1 MRRTRLFILTL
12 LAPVAVWSQSS
23 GGGYQPSTPG
33 GGYITGGM
41 STIHDLLTPP
51 PPPSLTLPPL
61 WGKFQCKG
69 NVFVY
74 TTYQIMFTS
83 LIHYN
88 IVETDQPDGPCNNP
102 PSSNGNGG
110 PLSNSNS
117 TDTFSA
123 TTGPAPQLRAPHQ
136 NAATTLPAPGPEAPK
151 FTALVRALPFPPDY
165 APSSFSFPACDPAT
179 ATQVFMVN
187 HLSGTVTRLN
197 SCGEATIAVIPV
209 QSNPLQ
215 VAVTPDGSMAIV
227 TSFDNAITFIDT
239 SNNQVLTTISTDFDI
254 NPSGIAISPDG
265 TRAYVTSFNNVDS
278 AVLVVDIQQGQI
290 VAQISVD
297 TYPQSIFLSPD
308 GSVAYVTFP
317 FGNLVRLIDTQT
329 GIVFGA
335 LQIEETYG
343 VAFNST
349 GTLAYITSQA
359 PSGSIQV
366 VNTSTYSIV
375 QSIPLTVPPDEI
387 KMTPDDQWLY
397 INSYTGNAGI
407 IINVAS
413 GQMLTTTSSAPL
425 HGLAIVQ

>member
-1 MRRTRLFILTL
+1 
-12 LAPVAVWSQSS
+12 
-23 GGGYQPSTPG
+23 
-33 GGYITGGM
+33 
-41 STIHDLLTPP
+41 
-51 PPPSLTLPPL
+51 
-61 WGKFQCKG
+61 
-69 NVFVY
+69 
-74 TTYQIMFTS
+74 
-83 LIHYN
+83 
-88 IVETDQPDGPCNNP
+88 
-102 PSSNGNGG
+102 
-110 PLSNSNS
+110 
-117 TDTFSA
+117 
-123 TTGPAPQLRAPHQ
+123 
-136 NAATTLPAPGPEAPK
+136 
-151 FTALVRALPFPPDY
+151 
-165 APSSFSFPACDPAT
+165 
-179 ATQVFMVN
+179 
-187 HLSGTVTRLN
+187 
-197 SCGEATIAVIPV
+197 
-209 QSNPLQ
+209 
-215 VAVTPDGSMAIV
+215 
-227 TSFDNAITFIDT
+227 
-239 SNNQVLTTISTDFDI
+239 
-254 NPSGIAISPDG
+254 
-265 TRAYVTSFNNVDS
+265 
-278 AVLVVDIQQGQI
+278 LVVDIQQGQI

-407 IINVAS
+407 IINAS